1 MRQDRKT
8 AGPGGGGAVAVTPPS
23 IEEYLEGLHGAM
35 RTQDAFFD
43 NRVGF
48 FVASLEPFER
58 SLDAAGEPY
67 LLEREGARRSLYLQ
81 MPGGIIVQLL
91 EQAEAAES

>member
-1 MRQDRKT
+1 MRD
-8 AGPGGGGAVAVTPPS
+8 S
-23 IEEYLEGLHGAM
+23 
-35 RTQDAFFD
+35 
-43 NRVGF
+43 VGF

-91 EQAEAAES
+91 EQAEAVDWATDEQLQELREQTEDIFKGKYWTRIISINDQLLD